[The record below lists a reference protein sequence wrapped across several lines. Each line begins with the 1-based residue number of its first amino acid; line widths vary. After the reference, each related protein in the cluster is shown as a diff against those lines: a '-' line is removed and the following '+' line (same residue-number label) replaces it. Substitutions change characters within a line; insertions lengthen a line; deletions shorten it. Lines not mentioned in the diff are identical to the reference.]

1 MRKKISFVVNTFDKR
16 DRGGVLRIVSEL
28 SNKLINYY
36 DVNIISFGIV
46 YERAYELNAKVNLVS
61 LNIYNYNTS
70 FYNGLEKIKWFKEA
84 REKIKPYL
92 ISNNIW
98 LTTSPPISLLFS
110 YLKFEFNELK
120 VIGCDHTSTIYKK
133 KPIIQWV
140 RNLLLSKLDV
150 MVGLTPQDTQYYL
163 DHGIN
168 SVCIPNGIN
177 LTEIKELKNSRKH
190 LVYVGRFNVEKQP
203 FKAVDLFA
211 GSSLYGTNITLK
223 MYGHG
228 DCENELEQYILDKG
242 YGKYIQIIKGE
253 TDPDIIYQ
261 DAFALILTSKIEGF
275 GLVLLEAMARKI
287 PCLSFKI
294 PYGPLNIINN
304 GINGFFISDNVL
316 DFDEKVKLI
325 SGLDENVIKKSI
337 SAFDIN
343 EIVILWKG
351 LVLDVYEKY

>member
-275 GLVLLEAMARKI
+275 GLVLLEAMARNI

-294 PYGPLNIINN
+294 PYGPINIIDEGVN
-304 GINGFFISDNVL
+304 GYFFEDDCIDFQSKIEALKVL
-316 DFDEKVKLI
+316 DLK
-325 SGLDENVIKKSI
+325 NIKKSI
-337 SAFDIN
+337 NKYNLEEIN
-343 EIVILWKG
+343 HQWLN
-351 LVLDVYEKY
+351 VLSVLYEK

>member
-1 MRKKISFVVNTFDKR
+1 MKICFVVQTFDKR
-16 DRGGVLRIVSEL
+16 DRGGVLRVVSQLANLLIHSYEVEIIGFGEISENAYL
-28 SNKLINYY
+28 LDPSIKLT
-36 DVNIISFGIV
+36 
-46 YERAYELNAKVNLVS
+46 ALNLKK
-61 LNIYNYNTS
+61 YNTS
-70 FYNGLEKIKWFKEA
+70 FYENYKKIAWFKEA
-84 REKIKPYL
+84 YLKIQPHL
-92 ISNNIW
+92 NDEVIW
-98 LTTSPPISLLFS
+98 ITSSPPISLLFS
-110 YLKFEFNELK
+110 YLKFKNKKMK

-275 GLVLLEAMARKI
+275 GLVLLEAMARNI

-294 PYGPLNIINN
+294 PYGPINIIDEGVN
-304 GINGFFISDNVL
+304 GYFFEDDCIDFQSKIEALKVL
-316 DFDEKVKLI
+316 DLK
-325 SGLDENVIKKSI
+325 NIKKSI
-337 SAFDIN
+337 NKYNLEEIN
-343 EIVILWKG
+343 HQWLN
-351 LVLDVYEKY
+351 VLSVLYEK

>member
-46 YERAYELNAKVNLVS
+46 YERAYDLNSKVNLIS
-61 LNIYNYNTS
+61 LSMGNYNTS
-70 FYNGLEKIKWFKEA
+70 FYKGLSKIIWFKEA
-84 REKIKPYL
+84 REKIKPY
-92 ISNNIW
+92 IVNDEVW

-110 YLKFEFNELK
+110 CLKFEYKKIK

-133 KPIIQWV
+133 NFFIQKI
-140 RNLLLSKLDV
+140 RNILLSKLDI
-150 MVGLTPQDTQYYL
+150 MVGLTPQDAQYYL

-168 SVCIPNGIN
+168 SVCIPNGIDFSKVN
-177 LTEIKELKNSRKH
+177 EFNSAKKH
-190 LVYVGRFNVEKQP
+190 LIYVGRFNEEKQP
-203 FKAVDLFA
+203 FKAVDLFT
-211 GSSLYGTNITLK
+211 GSSLYGTDITLK

-228 DCENELEQYILDKG
+228 DYENELEQYVLDKG
-242 YGKYIQIIKGE
+242 YDKYVKIIKGE
-253 TDPDIIYQ
+253 TDPDVIYK

-275 GLVLLEAMARKI
+275 GLVLLEAMARNI

-304 GINGFFISDNVL
+304 GINGFFINDSVL
-316 DFDEKVKLI
+316 DFDEKSKLI
-325 SGLDENVIKKSI
+325 LELDENLIEKSI
-337 SAFDIN
+337 SMFDIN
-343 EIVILWKG
+343 EIVILWEK
-351 LVLDVYEKY
+351 LILDIYERY

>member
-1 MRKKISFVVNTFDKR
+1 MKICFVVQTFDKR
-16 DRGGVLRIVSEL
+16 DRGGVLRVVSQLANLLIHSYEVEIIGFGEISENAYL
-28 SNKLINYY
+28 LDPSIKLT
-36 DVNIISFGIV
+36 
-46 YERAYELNAKVNLVS
+46 ALNLKK
-61 LNIYNYNTS
+61 YNTS
-70 FYNGLEKIKWFKEA
+70 FYENYKKIAWFKEA
-84 REKIKPYL
+84 YLKIQSHL
-92 ISNNIW
+92 NDEVIW
-98 LTTSPPISLLFS
+98 ITSSPPISLLFS
-110 YLKFEFNELK
+110 YLKFKNKKMK

-275 GLVLLEAMARKI
+275 GLVLLEAMARNI

-294 PYGPLNIINN
+294 PYGPINIIDEGVN
-304 GINGFFISDNVL
+304 GYFFEDDCIDFQSKIEALKVL
-316 DFDEKVKLI
+316 DLK
-325 SGLDENVIKKSI
+325 NIKKSI
-337 SAFDIN
+337 NKYNLEEIN
-343 EIVILWKG
+343 HQWLN
-351 LVLDVYEKY
+351 VLSVLYEK